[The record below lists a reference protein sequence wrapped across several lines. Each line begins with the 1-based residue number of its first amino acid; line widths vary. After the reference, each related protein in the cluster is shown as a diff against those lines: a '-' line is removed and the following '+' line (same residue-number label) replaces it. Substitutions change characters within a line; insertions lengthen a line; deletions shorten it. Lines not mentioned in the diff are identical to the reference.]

1 MSEEYTRMVEKQ
13 QEEEKTEINR
23 ITTEKNLIQR
33 IQEKSQDDGRIQKI
47 KKALEE
53 DAKELNKEALGLCK
67 WTEGTMK

>member
-1 MSEEYTRMVEKQ
+1 MVEKQ

-53 DAKELNKEALGLCK
+53 DAKELNKEALRLCK